1 MRQQTTN
8 GLIKEHLELCD
19 YKVRGYWDERDNYYE
34 QIVLPRN
41 LETELVTSSIGV
53 NRQKRFIQL
62 KFVLQAENNNQVRIG
77 ELTLIYNQNME
88 FIDESWSLDTDF
100 LETFK

>member
-1 MRQQTTN
+1 M
-8 GLIKEHLELCD
+8 
-19 YKVRGYWDERDNYYE
+19 
-34 QIVLPRN
+34 
-41 LETELVTSSIGV
+41 

-88 FIDESWSLDTDF
+88 FINESWSLDTDF
-100 LETFK
+100 